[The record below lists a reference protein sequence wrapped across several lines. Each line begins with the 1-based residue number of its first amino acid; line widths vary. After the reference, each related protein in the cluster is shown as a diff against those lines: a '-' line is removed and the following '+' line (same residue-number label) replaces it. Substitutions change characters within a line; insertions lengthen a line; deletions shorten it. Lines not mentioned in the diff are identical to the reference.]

1 MSADIVVEDKGKGIT
16 VFRDNFVP
24 LLKRCQ
30 GVVYRHHKDVI
41 YFKEDVLECL
51 KALKNMTVADLG
63 EIKHELIQ
71 LKPKWLDFLSS
82 GYPSIY
88 WEIVDAI
95 IYDTYPLIIEQQIK
109 KIFGEEE

>member
-1 MSADIVVEDKGKGIT
+1 LVRRKKTKKGFIPPKYH
-16 VFRDNFVP
+16 
-24 LLKRCQ
+24 LK
-30 GVVYRHHKDVI
+30 I
-41 YFKEDVLECL
+41 EADVLECL